1 MTKPTG
7 RPVGRPKGSGTLTA
21 RVELRVRPALLEKIQ
36 RAAEEDK
43 QGNHCSPWGFIGA
56 VDPVRGGPGWTP

>member
-36 RAAEEDK
+36 RAAEEDGVS
-43 QGNHCSPWGFIGA
+43 QAYWLRRA
-56 VDPVRGGPGWTP
+56 VVSALRWRTRRAGD